1 MTPRFPTLFW
11 RQVLRHSWRRPFLS
25 GLNILSIAL
34 GITVFLAIQMANRG
48 ALASFRNAVDFTT
61 GRADLEIR
69 GSLPET
75 ILPTVSAVPGV
86 RVATPL
92 VEGVVARPG
101 QPGEYL
107 RILGVDLFTG
117 AEIFP
122 FQLTDKNQPILDWEQ
137 WLGRPDVIAVSPDF
151 PTRGPLQVL
160 AGSRLQTL
168 QPAYVLQTDS
178 AVAQGDSRLAVMD
191 IGWAQ
196 ELLGQAG
203 WLSSIQVRLEDPDAR
218 EAVMEQLRRIV
229 PADASVAPP
238 ATRSAEMETMLAAFQ
253 LNLMAMSLV
262 SIIVGMFL
270 IYNSVS
276 ASVVRRNTEIAILRA
291 NGVTRAEVRSLF
303 LGEAACEAV
312 IGAVIALLIAPEIA
326 RWMVQPLS
334 LSISSL
340 YEVVRIEHLELALW
354 QIPEAFLLALV
365 AATIAAW
372 LPASEAARCDPA
384 RILHPGS
391 GREVFPVLRRRR
403 LVEAFLLLVAAAGC
417 SIYSLQGG
425 SKYLGFVAAGAVIAG
440 FSLLAPWLALAV
452 TACFRSLGL
461 IGRLAS
467 DHLTRSLHRNAITI
481 AALAAAVAMTISV
494 TVMIHSFRASVQR
507 WIAHTLIADL
517 YFAPASN
524 DLTGANAFLP
534 VESVTWARQQPGVE
548 EIATFRESSIS
559 FRNQPVSL
567 VAIEG
572 QARGEL
578 EFLKES
584 DLPAA
589 EELRAGRAA
598 AVSESFATR
607 FGVEPG
613 QSIALATPRGLE
625 NFLVA
630 GVYRDFARDRGTILM
645 HRDLFN
651 RYWSDERFQSLAVKL
666 KPGQPTEKIA
676 DAFRAQFG
684 REGQFAIYDNAALRG
699 RVFQIFDQ
707 TFAVTSA
714 LRAIAVFVAIT
725 GILFSLSVLVME
737 REREIGVLRAI
748 GASRPQVLGIF
759 LGETALIGLT
769 SSLLGVISGAVL
781 AMILTWVVNKAF
793 FGWTIALSYPLSTL
807 AATPLWIIP
816 AAVLAALIPAWR
828 AARVAPASA
837 VRFE

>member
-1 MTPRFPTLFW
+1 M
-11 RQVLRHSWRRPFLS
+11 S

-48 ALASFRNAVDFTT
+48 ALASFRNAADFTT

-75 ILPTVSAVPGV
+75 ILPAVGQVSGIRA
-86 RVATPL
+86 ATPL
-92 VEGVVARPG
+92 VEGVVALPG

-107 RILGVDLFTG
+107 RILGVDLLTG
-117 AEIFP
+117 MELFSFRLNDRERA
-122 FQLTDKNQPILDWEQ
+122 KLDWEK
-137 WLGRPDVIAVSPDF
+137 WLGESDAIAVSKDLPV
-151 PTRGPLQVL
+151 TGPLRVL
-160 AGSRLQTL
+160 ADNRLQTL
-168 QPAYVLQTDS
+168 RPAYVLQTDS
-178 AVAQGDSRLAVMD
+178 ALAQGDPRLAVMD

-196 ELLGQAG
+196 ELLGQATR
-203 WLSSIQVRLEDPDAR
+203 LSSIQILLENPA
-218 EAVMEQLRRIV
+218 EKETVMEQLRRIV
-229 PADASVAPP
+229 PADATIAPP
-238 ATRSAEMETMLAAFQ
+238 ATRSEEMETMLGAFQ

-262 SIIVGMFL
+262 SVIVGMFL

-276 ASVVRRNTEIAILRA
+276 ASVVRRNMEIAILRA
-291 NGVTRAEVRSLF
+291 GGVTRGEVRLLF

-312 IGAVIALLIAPEIA
+312 IGAVIALFIAPEIA
-326 RWMVQPLS
+326 QLMVRPLS

-354 QIPEAFLLALV
+354 QIPEAFILAFV

-384 RILHPGS
+384 RILHPGAD
-391 GREVFPVLRRRR
+391 REAFPVLRRRR
-403 LVEAFLLLVAAAGC
+403 LLESALFLLVAAGC
-417 SIYSLQGG
+417 SIASLSGA
-425 SKYLGFVAAGAVIAG
+425 SKYLGFIAAAAVIAG
-440 FSLLAPWLALAV
+440 FSLLAPWAALGVAS
-452 TACFRSLGL
+452 CFRFFGL
-461 IGRLAS
+461 VGRLSS
-467 DHLTRSLHRNAITI
+467 DHLVRSLHRNAVTI

-507 WIAHTLIADL
+507 WIGHTLIADL

-524 DLTGANAFLP
+524 DLTGATSFLP
-534 VESVTWARQQPGVE
+534 VDSVAWAKARPEVE
-548 EIATFRESSIS
+548 EIATFREMPVP
-559 FRNQPVSL
+559 FQNQTVSL
-567 VAIEG
+567 VTIEG
-572 QARGEL
+572 KARGEL
-578 EFLKES
+578 EILRS
-584 DLPAA
+584 SAGDSAGD
-589 EELRAGRAA
+589 LRAGRAVV
-598 AVSESFATR
+598 VSESFSTR

-613 QSIALATPRGLE
+613 QTISLSTPSGIRE
-625 NFLVA
+625 FPVA

-645 HRDLFN
+645 HRSLFN
-651 RYWSDERFQSLAVKL
+651 RHWRDERFQSLAVKL
-666 KPGQPTEKIA
+666 REGRRTDEVA
-676 DAFRAQFG
+676 EAFRTQFG
-684 REGQFAIYDNAALRG
+684 RDGQFAIYDNAALRG
-699 RVFQIFDQ
+699 RVFEIFEQ

-714 LRAIAVFVAIT
+714 LRGIAIFVAIT

-769 SSLLGVISGAVL
+769 ASLIGIASGAVL

-807 AATPLWIIP
+807 ASTPLWIIP
-816 AAVLAALIPAWR
+816 AALFAALIPAWR
-828 AARVAPASA
+828 AANIPPASA